1 MNNNQYLRM
10 GLCDEIEFD
19 NTSQS
24 ENGGEDYSDN
34 DLDLSDASDDHT
46 VLD

>member
-19 NTSQS
+19 YTYQS
-24 ENGGEDYSDN
+24 ENGGADCGDN

>member
-1 MNNNQYLRM
+1 MSNNQYLHM

-19 NTSQS
+19 NTYQQ
-24 ENGGEDYSDN
+24 ENGGEYYGDN
-34 DLDLSDASDDHT
+34 DLDLSDASDDNT

>member
-1 MNNNQYLRM
+1 MNYSEYLRM

-19 NTSQS
+19 STYQQ
-24 ENGGEDYSDN
+24 ENGGEDYGDN
-34 DLDLSDASDDHT
+34 DLDLSDASDDNT